1 MEREMITMIVDT
13 LPVFYYEKM
22 VGYMPSSFA
31 NLLFA
36 GERIDV
42 GIRRGKFDYHAWM
55 NRKPGANGE
64 NKKEGGIHVVTPQ
77 NPPAAHLIANT
88 TLNTNQNT
96 NQGRNF
102 PEKKPVEFTPI
113 PVSYANLLPYLLN
126 NAMVAIIPTKDT
138 TPNVTCAYHGGVLGH
153 FIEHCMTLKHK
164 VQSLIDAGWLR
175 FEEDNRS

>member
-1 MEREMITMIVDT
+1 MIVDT

-64 NKKEGGIHVVTPQ
+64 NKKEGGIHVVTVVPTW
-77 NPPAAHLIANT
+77 P
-88 TLNTNQNT
+88 
-96 NQGRNF
+96 NF
-102 PEKKPVEFTPI
+102 P
-113 PVSYANLLPYLLN
+113 
-126 NAMVAIIPTKDT
+126 PTQQ
-138 TPNVTCAYHGGVLGH
+138 Y
-153 FIEHCMTLKHK
+153 
-164 VQSLIDAGWLR
+164 
-175 FEEDNRS
+175 